1 MSEQT
6 LPASQVQVVLSDCPA
21 ADARRLFDVLSGRF
35 ASDRGP
41 EDQPQETEEN
51 RPKVWTGTFDT
62 SHAVA
67 GVRAPEA
74 ELSAPVTADVQGGH
88 LAVKLLREA
97 LAEVFT
103 VHELGGDAGD
113 QEIQVQ
119 LRLDSK
125 PSRESRS
132 A

>member
-35 ASDRGP
+35 ASDREPG
-41 EDQPQETEEN
+41 DRPQETRED
-51 RPKVWTGTFDT
+51 RPTVWTGTFDT
-62 SHAVA
+62 SHEAA
-67 GVRAPEA
+67 GVTAQEVG
-74 ELSAPVTADVQGGH
+74 LSAPVTADVQGGH
-88 LAVKLLREA
+88 LAVKVLREA

-119 LRLDSK
+119 LRLESK
-125 PSRESRS
+125 PPRESRS

>member
-35 ASDRGP
+35 ASDRAPG
-41 EDQPQETEEN
+41 DRLQETEED
-51 RPKVWTGTFDT
+51 RPTVWTGTFDT
-62 SHAVA
+62 SHAAA
-67 GVRAPEA
+67 GVTAEEV

-88 LAVKLLREA
+88 LAVKVLREA

-103 VHELGGDAGD
+103 VHEPGADAGD
-113 QEIQVQ
+113 QEVQVQ
-119 LRLDSK
+119 LRLESK